1 MTDGDEPFKPVLL
14 KAEVP
19 RHVSEKLDELAK
31 DMGFSTRAKLIRHI
45 IDQYLNPQATFQ
57 EYERIDPD
65 HGGHGQTPRQDFDMS
80 KLDAVL
86 LTLNKAM
93 DSNAVKDNTI
103 NRQNDIIHRLV
114 CQNEYLQTKLVG
126 NGPTALPEPSQEH
139 QGQTQISPEVAEY
152 RTEPQTVT
160 QETGPTQTET
170 VPETVPEPNH
180 TEPPQTQD
188 KQPLQVGDMLD
199 VHQAVTLGND
209 MGVKFSKDTVRR
221 AVEQGILMAVPDTHP
236 MKILVEDVRAFAEA
250 YQKYGKLPKMPK
262 IRNGTVQN

>member
-19 RHVSEKLDELAK
+19 KHVSEKLDELAK

-65 HGGHGQTPRQDFDMS
+65 HGGHGQAPRQDFDMS
-80 KLDAVL
+80 ELTAVL
-86 LTLNKAM
+86 HTLNKAM
-93 DSNAVKDNTI
+93 DSNAVKDNI
-103 NRQNDIIHRLV
+103 ISRQNETIHRLV
-114 CQNEYLQTKLVG
+114 GQTETLQTHLMG
-126 NGPTALPEPSQEH
+126 NGPAALPEPSQVKHE
-139 QGQTQISPEVAEY
+139 QTQISPEVAEY

-170 VPETVPEPNH
+170 VPEPNH

-188 KQPLQVGDMLD
+188 KQPLQVGDMLE
-199 VHQAVTLGND
+199 VPQAVELGEAL
-209 MGVKFSKDTVRR
+209 GVKFSKDTVRR
-221 AVEQGILMAVPDTHP
+221 AVDQGILMAVPDTHP
-236 MKILVEDVRAFAEA
+236 MKITTQDVRAFAMA
-250 YQKYGKLPKMPK
+250 WKTHGRLTKMPQ
-262 IRNGTVQN
+262 IREGKVQN

>member
-19 RHVSEKLDELAK
+19 KHVSEKLDEMAK

-45 IDQYLNPQATFQ
+45 IDRYLNPQATFQ

-65 HGGHGQTPRQDFDMS
+65 HGGHGQAPRQDFDMS
-80 KLDAVL
+80 ELTAVL
-86 LTLNKAM
+86 HTLNKAM

-114 CQNEYLQTKLVG
+114 CQNENLQTQLVG
-126 NGPTALPEPSQEH
+126 NGPAALPEPSQTP

-170 VPETVPEPNH
+170 VPEPNH

-188 KQPLQVGDMLD
+188 KQPLQVGDMLE
-199 VHQAVTLGND
+199 VPQAVTLGND

-236 MKILVEDVRAFAEA
+236 MKITTQDIRAFAEA
-250 YQKYGKLPKMPK
+250 YRTYGKLPKMPK
-262 IRNGTVQN
+262 IRDGKVQN

>member
-1 MTDGDEPFKPVLL
+1 MTDGDEFKPVTL

-19 RHVSEKLDELAK
+19 KHVSEKLKELAK

-103 NRQNDIIHRLV
+103 NRQNDTIHRLV
-114 CQNEYLQTKLVG
+114 CQNENLQTKLVG
-126 NGPTALPEPSQEH
+126 NGPTARPEPSQEH

-170 VPETVPEPNH
+170 VPEPKH
-180 TEPPQTQD
+180 TETPQTPPQD
-188 KQPLQVGDMLD
+188 KPPLQVGEMLE
-199 VHQAVTLGND
+199 VLEAVDLGKKL
-209 MGVKFSKDTVRR
+209 GIAYSKDTVRR
-221 AVEQGILMAVPDTHP
+221 AVEQGILMAVPDIHP
-236 MKILVEDVRAFAEA
+236 MKITTQDVRAFAEA
-250 YQKYGKLPKMPK
+250 YRKYGKLPKMPK
-262 IRNGTVQN
+262 IRNGAVLE

>member
-19 RHVSEKLDELAK
+19 KHVSEKLDELAK

-45 IDQYLNPQATFQ
+45 IDQYLNPQATFK

-80 KLDAVL
+80 ELTAVL
-86 LTLNKAM
+86 HTLNKAM

-103 NRQNDIIHRLV
+103 FRQNETIHRLV
-114 CQNEYLQTKLVG
+114 DLNENLQTQLVG
-126 NGPTALPEPSQEH
+126 NGPAALPEPSQVQPE
-139 QGQTQISPEVAEY
+139 QTQTGPEVAED
-152 RTEPQTVT
+152 RTEPKTVT

-170 VPETVPEPNH
+170 VPEPKH
-180 TEPPQTQD
+180 TETPQTPPQD
-188 KQPLQVGDMLD
+188 KPPLQVGEMLE
-199 VHQAVTLGND
+199 VPQAVTLGND

-221 AVEQGILMAVPDTHP
+221 AVEQGILMAVPDIHP
-236 MKILVEDVRAFAEA
+236 MKITTQDVRAFAEA
-250 YQKYGKLPKMPK
+250 YRKYGKLPKMPK
-262 IRNGTVQN
+262 IRNGAVLE

>member
-1 MTDGDEPFKPVLL
+1 MSDGDEFKPVTL

-19 RHVSEKLDELAK
+19 KKVSDQLDQLVK
-31 DMGFSTRAKLIRHI
+31 DLGFPTRAKLIRHI
-45 IDQYLNPQATFQ
+45 LDQFLHPQATFQ

-103 NRQNDIIHRLV
+103 NRQNDTIHRLV
-114 CQNEYLQTKLVG
+114 CQNENLQTKLVG

-139 QGQTQISPEVAEY
+139 QGPTQISPEVAEY

-160 QETGPTQTET
+160 QETGPTQTEI
-170 VPETVPEPNH
+170 VPEVKH
-180 TEPPQTQD
+180 TETPQTQD
-188 KQPLQVGDMLD
+188 KQPLQVGDMLE
-199 VHQAVTLGND
+199 VPQAVTLGND

-236 MKILVEDVRAFAEA
+236 MKITTQDIRAFAMA
-250 YQKYGKLPKMPK
+250 WKTHGRLNKMPQ
-262 IRNGTVQN
+262 IRAGKVIQPQ